1 MISATS
7 CTDQDLLASFEKFV
21 YNYLSSR
28 PATTRT
34 ETPSVCLLSIS
45 WTSVEVG
52 RALETQKS
60 SCRLDTAGLFEYG
73 DQPLIPSGLDL
84 TTDIDKHAVH
94 TADKVNRTTEEG
106 YVDIL
111 QVSTIRLLSQRNA
124 D

>member
-1 MISATS
+1 M
-7 CTDQDLLASFEKFV
+7 
-21 YNYLSSR
+21 
-28 PATTRT
+28 
-34 ETPSVCLLSIS
+34 PSVCLLSIS

-52 RALETQKS
+52 RALETQQS
-60 SCRLDTAGLFEYG
+60 RCCLDTAGLFEYG